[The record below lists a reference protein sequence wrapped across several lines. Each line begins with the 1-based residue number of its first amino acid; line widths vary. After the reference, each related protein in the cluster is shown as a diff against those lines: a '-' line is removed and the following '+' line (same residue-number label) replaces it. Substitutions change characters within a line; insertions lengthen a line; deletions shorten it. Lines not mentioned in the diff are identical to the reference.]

1 MADVQ
6 LANTGSET
14 VDRDIA
20 ASIGHDLRALRKSK
34 GLTLAELALKIGRSV
49 GYLSQV
55 ERGLSSLS
63 IVDLKIIAGLL
74 EVPLAWFL
82 VQDETPAEER
92 GRIVRARARRKIG
105 TVEGGLVEELLSPD
119 LGGSFEMIRS
129 VFEPGAELVEA
140 ELRETEEAGYLLAG
154 ELDLWIGGRHFH
166 LNAGDSFRFHHE
178 THRWH
183 NPGTEPAVV
192 IWVITPPVY

>member
-6 LANTGSET
+6 LANTGNET
-14 VDRDIA
+14 IDRDIA

-63 IVDLKIIAGLL
+63 VVDLKIIAELL

-82 VQDETPAEER
+82 VQDETPADER
-92 GRIVRARARRKIG
+92 GYVVRAGARRKVG
-105 TVEGGLVEELLSPD
+105 TVEAGLVEELLSPD
-119 LGGSFEMIRS
+119 LGGAFEIFRS
-129 VFEPGAELVEA
+129 VFEPGAELSQA
-140 ELRETEEAGYLLAG
+140 ELRETEEAGYLLSG
-154 ELDLWIGGRHFH
+154 EFDIWIGGRHFH
-166 LNAGDSFRFHHE
+166 LKAGDSFRFHHE
-178 THRWH
+178 TYRWH

>member
-1 MADVQ
+1 MTEAQIVN
-6 LANTGSET
+6 AGNET
-14 VDRDIA
+14 EDRDIA
-20 ASIGHDLRALRKSK
+20 ASIGGDLRALRKSK

-74 EVPLAWFL
+74 EVPMAWFL
-82 VQDETPAEER
+82 VQDETPADER
-92 GRIVRARARRKIG
+92 GHVVRAGARRKIG

-119 LGGSFEMIRS
+119 LGGTFEMIRS

-140 ELRETEEAGYLLAG
+140 ELRETEEAGYLVAG
-154 ELDLWIGGRHFH
+154 ELELWVGGRQFH
-166 LNAGDSFRFHHE
+166 LKAGDSFRFHHE
-178 THRWH
+178 AYRWR
-183 NPGTEPAVV
+183 NPGPEPTVV